1 MSKTAKTTAKT
12 TEVSGDTYTK
22 VEESKFH
29 RFIRE
34 NRTGWLF
41 LLPFLILFLV
51 FTIAPVFVAMGLS
64 FTDYNMIQTPNFTG
78 VTNYRLLLLDD
89 DTFIIALQN
98 TLLFA
103 CIIGP
108 VGYIMSFV
116 MAWFISLCKRGR
128 TFLSLAFY
136 APSLTSGT
144 AMSVI
149 WLVIFAGDRY
159 GYLNNILINIG
170 LINDPILWCKD
181 SDYILTVIVIISAW
195 MSMGTGFLVFLAGLT
210 GIDPELYEAGKVDG
224 IRHPVQQLWYITL
237 PLMKPQLLFGAI
249 NSIVSALAVFDVATA
264 VAGFPSPN
272 YCAHTIV
279 AHLYDYA
286 FTRFQMGYAS
296 AIAMFLFIFTFCLSR
311 ICMRIFRSDD

>member
-1 MSKTAKTTAKT
+1 MSKAAKT
-12 TEVSGDTYTK
+12 TEVSGVYQKPT
-22 VEESKFH
+22 ESKAH
-29 RFIRE
+29 RFFRE
-34 NRTGWLF
+34 NKTGWLF
-41 LLPFLILFLV
+41 LAPFMILFLV

-78 VTNYRLLLLDD
+78 VTNYRLLLLEDD
-89 DTFIIALQN
+89 VFIIALEN
-98 TLLFA
+98 TLVFA

-108 VGYIMSFV
+108 AGYIMSFV

-128 TFLSLAFY
+128 GALALCFY
-136 APSLTSGT
+136 APSLTSGV

-159 GYLNNILINIG
+159 GYLNHILISIG
-170 LINDPILWCKD
+170 LISDPILWCKNAN
-181 SDYILTVIVIISAW
+181 YILPVIVIISAW
-195 MSMGTGFLVFLAGLT
+195 MSMGTGFLVFLAGLQ
-210 GIDPELYEAGKVDG
+210 GIDPELYEAGRVDG
-224 IRHPVQQLWYITL
+224 IKNPLQQLFYITL

-249 NSIVSALAVFDVATA
+249 NSIVSSLAVFDVATA

-272 YCAHTIV
+272 YSAHTIV

-296 AIAMFLFIFTFCLSR
+296 AVAMFLFIFTFTLSR
-311 ICMRIFRSDD
+311 VCMKIFRSDD

>member
-1 MSKTAKTTAKT
+1 MSNAKQTTG
-12 TEVSGDTYTK
+12 VSQVYK
-22 VEESKFH
+22 KPVESKAH
-29 RFIRE
+29 RFWRE
-34 NRTGWLF
+34 NKAGWGF
-41 LLPFLILFLV
+41 LLPFMILFLV
-51 FTIAPVFVAMGLS
+51 FTVLPVFVAMGLS

-78 VTNYRLLLLDD
+78 LTNYRLLLLEDD
-89 DTFIIALQN
+89 VFIIALQN
-98 TLLFA
+98 TLLFS

-108 VGYIMSFV
+108 AGYIMSFV

-128 TFLSLAFY
+128 GALALAFY

-149 WLVIFAGDRY
+149 WLVIFSGDRY
-159 GYLNNILINIG
+159 GYLNHFLIELG
-170 LINDPILWCKD
+170 LISDPILWCKD
-181 SDYILTVIVIISAW
+181 SNYILLVIVVISAW
-195 MSMGTGFLVFLAGLT
+195 MSMGTGFLVFLAGLQNV
-210 GIDPELYEAGKVDG
+210 DPELYEAGKVDG
-224 IRHPVQQLWYITL
+224 IHNPLQQLWYITL

-249 NSIVSALAVFDVATA
+249 NSIVNSLAVFDVATA

-272 YCAHTIV
+272 YAAHTIV

-296 AIAMFLFIFTFCLSR
+296 AVAMFLFLLSFGLSR

>member
-1 MSKTAKTTAKT
+1 MSDKALAKKAVKNDPLHKPV
-12 TEVSGDTYTK
+12 ETK
-22 VEESKFH
+22 AQHLWHVNK
-29 RFIRE
+29 
-34 NRTGWLF
+34 TGWGF
-41 LLPFLILFLV
+41 LLPFFVLFMT
-51 FTIAPVFVAMGLS
+51 FTIVPVFVAMALS
-64 FTDYNMIQTPNFTG
+64 FTDYNMLQTPHFTG
-78 VTNYRLLLLDD
+78 ITNYMLLILEDD
-89 DTFIIALQN
+89 VFITAIEN
-98 TLLFA
+98 TLVFS

-108 VGYIMSFV
+108 VGYIMSFL

-128 TFLSLAFY
+128 GALALAFY

-149 WLVIFAGDRY
+149 WMVIFSGDRT
-159 GYLNNILINIG
+159 GYLNHLLLRIG
-170 LINDPILWCKD
+170 LINDPILWTKD
-181 SDYILTVIVIISAW
+181 TNYILPIIVIISAW
-195 MSMGTGFLVFLAGLT
+195 MSMGNGFLVFLAGLQN
-210 GIDPELYEAGKVDG
+210 IDPELYEAGKVDG
-224 IRHPVQQLWYITL
+224 IRSPAQQLWYITL

-249 NSIVSALAVFDVATA
+249 NSIVSSLAVFDVATA

-296 AIAMFLFIFTFCLSR
+296 AIAMFLFLLSFTLSQ

>member
-1 MSKTAKTTAKT
+1 MSKKKQSNIDANGVYQKPIET
-12 TEVSGDTYTK
+12 
-22 VEESKFH
+22 KFH
-29 RFIRE
+29 HFIRV
-34 NRTGWLF
+34 NKTGWIF
-41 LLPFLILFLV
+41 LAPFMILFLI

-64 FTDYNMIQTPNFTG
+64 FTDYNMIQVPNFTG
-78 VTNYRLLLLDD
+78 ITNYRLLLLEDD
-89 DTFIIALQN
+89 VFITALEN

-108 VGYIMSFV
+108 AGYIMSFV

-128 TFLSLAFY
+128 GALALAFY

-159 GYLNNILINIG
+159 GYLNHLLLKIG
-170 LINDPILWCKD
+170 LITDPILWTKN
-181 SDYILTVIVIISAW
+181 STYILPVIVIISAW
-195 MSMGTGFLVFLAGLT
+195 MSMGTGFLVFLAGLQ
-210 GIDPELYEAGKVDG
+210 GIDPELYESGKVDG
-224 IRHPVQQLWYITL
+224 IRHPIQQLFYITL

-249 NSIVSALAVFDVATA
+249 NSIVSSLAVFDVATA

-296 AIAMFLFIFTFCLSR
+296 AVAMFLFVLTFSLSR
-311 ICMRIFRSDD
+311 ICMKIFRSDD